1 MGQCAD
7 RRRAVPVRSVRERAM
22 TYTFLEEI
30 HIDGTSYQL
39 LQYPLEDYL
48 ALLPARPKL
57 PKRPWNT
64 NGYMATW
71 SVEGGILY
79 LAELSAP
86 IDDLVTQLFPDA
98 QGPVR
103 ANWFNGIL
111 VGCRG
116 NRRHV
121 GYPTRR
127 IFDDEIYLEIRAGT
141 VTRQWLMD
149 LRAVPDQ
156 TDDELRLSLPR
167 FLWPARLRDGT
178 NENDDKGAT

>member
-1 MGQCAD
+1 
-7 RRRAVPVRSVRERAM
+7 M
-22 TYTFLEEI
+22 TFTFPEQLR
-30 HIDGTSYQL
+30 IDGTSYQL
-39 LQYPLEDYL
+39 RQYPLEDYL
-48 ALLPARPKL
+48 ALLPARPNL

-71 SVEGGILY
+71 SVEGGSLY
-79 LAELSAP
+79 LMELSAP
-86 IDDLVTQLFPDA
+86 VDGLVTQLFPHA

-103 ANWFNGIL
+103 ADWFNGIL
-111 VGCRG
+111 AGCRG

-121 GYPTRR
+121 GYPPRL
-127 IFDDEIYLEIRAGT
+127 IFDDKIYLEIGAGT

-167 FLWPARLRDGT
+167 FLWPARLRDGA
-178 NENDDKGAT
+178 DDSGGAGAT